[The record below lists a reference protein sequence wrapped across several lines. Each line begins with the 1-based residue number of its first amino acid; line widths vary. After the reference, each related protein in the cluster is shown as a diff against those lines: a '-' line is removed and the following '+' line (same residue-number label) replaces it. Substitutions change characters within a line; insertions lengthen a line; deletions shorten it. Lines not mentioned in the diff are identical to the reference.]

1 MKSLFESLLD
11 NDLVSKVNKKPILV
25 GLLKDIL
32 NCKNDYQ
39 LRHILT
45 SFLKYGIED
54 INSVINEIDF
64 IITLEQLHLIN

>member
-1 MKSLFESLLD
+1 MNIGTFNERKNLIIKQLEFTLKSL
-11 NDLVSKVNKKPILV
+11 
-25 GLLKDIL
+25 L

-45 SFLKYGIED
+45 SFLKYDIEH

-64 IITLEQLHLIN
+64 IITLEQLHLID